1 MWLGAG
7 WCGWHAVML
16 PPSAREA
23 TRGGL
28 SRRSA
33 QPARVAGSR
42 SGREDGCIP
51 QTEPAMNQ
59 KTKLFRI
66 ATEGKSIDGRVI
78 PREWITQMAATFDP
92 KTYGA
97 RIWLEHIRGT
107 LPESPYKAY
116 GDVLALE
123 ARDIGGGKQGLYAQL
138 DATPELVAM
147 NKASQKVYTSIEVE
161 PDFAGTG
168 QAYLVGLGV
177 TDSPASLGTER
188 LAFSATHLSR
198 QLSETTLFSPAIA
211 ADFALADED
220 SPSLFSAAL
229 EKLNK
234 LLSSKQGK
242 NDKQFSDVAQVL
254 ESVAEGMGDLNE
266 QLGDVASLKDS
277 VSRLETELGEAREEF
292 RQLKAEQD
300 KQPVGKPRPFA
311 TGGNAGQFTVTD
323 C

>member
-1 MWLGAG
+1 
-7 WCGWHAVML
+7 
-16 PPSAREA
+16 
-23 TRGGL
+23 
-28 SRRSA
+28 
-33 QPARVAGSR
+33 
-42 SGREDGCIP
+42 
-51 QTEPAMNQ
+51 MNQ